1 MKKDGQ
7 GQAFMDLAADQTDT
21 QLPHFTPA
29 LLLFVPCFSQPSTSL
44 WWDSEYKAVF
54 SFSCFLYTG

>member
-7 GQAFMDLAADQTDT
+7 GQAIMDLAADQTDT

-29 LLLFVPCFSQPSTSL
+29 LLLFVPCFSQVCVTAAL
-44 WWDSEYKAVF
+44 LTY
-54 SFSCFLYTG
+54 CR